1 MVLYISAHSIFL
13 SSPFPNISSR
23 FVIKAF
29 VGEDILNFSGLLI
42 VLATL
47 NALCWIM
54 SMIVSLM
61 VSMSSS
67 SISVLNR
74 FLNSSWNS
82 ISWSSSLSLF

>member
-1 MVLYISAHSIFL
+1 MVLYISAHSIF
-13 SSPFPNISSR
+13 FIVADISSR
-23 FVIKAF
+23 FVIRAF

-47 NALCWIM
+47 NALYWIM

-67 SISVLNR
+67 SFSVLNR